1 MVICNQLFQDLDNP
15 NLLNDMTTTKKS
27 TLAVSQASMG
37 KTKLTFIII
46 APEGLAKEGKK
57 LFLSHAKWMK
67 STHYHV
73 GTKALLSY
81 DVSEMKELK
90 DPTNL
95 KSKFTGKTVFVLSEL
110 YKSKAGPADHLLR
123 TPDWKDWPKFDQWLK
138 KCQVTK
144 VCASKVFNSL
154 TWGGK

>member
-1 MVICNQLFQDLDNP
+1 MA
-15 NLLNDMTTTKKS
+15 TTKKPIFS
-27 TLAVSQASMG
+27 GPQASKG
-37 KTKLTFIII
+37 KIKLTFIII
-46 APEGLAKEGKK
+46 APRGLAKEGKK

-73 GTKALLSY
+73 GSKALLSY
-81 DVSEMKELK
+81 DVSEMKELQ

-95 KSKFTGKTVFVLSEL
+95 KSKPTGKTVFVLSEL
-110 YKSKAGPADHLLR
+110 YESKAGPADHLLR
-123 TPDWKDWPKFDQWLK
+123 TPDWKDWPKFDQWLQ